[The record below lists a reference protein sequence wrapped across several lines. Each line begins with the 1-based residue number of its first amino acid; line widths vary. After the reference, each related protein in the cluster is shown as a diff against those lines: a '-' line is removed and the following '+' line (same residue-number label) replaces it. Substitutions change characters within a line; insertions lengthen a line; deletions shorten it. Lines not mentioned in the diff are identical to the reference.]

1 MKRIVAEV
9 VSEATETDQDFIG
22 ASPPL
27 YKNVANSRQI
37 NRRLN

>member
-22 ASPPL
+22 RISTVVL
-27 YKNVANSRQI
+27 KGSKLKAN
-37 NRRLN
+37 